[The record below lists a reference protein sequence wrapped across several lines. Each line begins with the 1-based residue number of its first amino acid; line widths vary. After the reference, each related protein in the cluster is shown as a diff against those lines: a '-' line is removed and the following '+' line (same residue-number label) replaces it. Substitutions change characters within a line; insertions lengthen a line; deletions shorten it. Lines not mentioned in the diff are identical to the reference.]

1 MEKENPL
8 YKITVYEGMIFL
20 FLAISLLFLI
30 LTGNIY
36 IGTGEREAGQ
46 LFFVSLI
53 LLVMGLLGWL
63 AYNQLGEKIRY
74 EIIEH
79 RYIIPAVAIVLGS
92 WILGYSLFQLGI
104 YESGLGSTITPSS
117 LLKYLGMLSSIFLIL
132 FAFIENLIFVVVI
145 PLFILEGILGV
156 PLEKATIK
164 HFLFAAI
171 ISGLVAAIAHIAW
184 KPIPALVNTF
194 IYFSSWAFSTL
205 LLRNSILADI
215 VHMVGNALG
224 ILYIAIYPGYIIW

>member
-1 MEKENPL
+1 MEKGNPL
-8 YKITVYEGMIFL
+8 YKITAYEVMIFI
-20 FLAISLLFLI
+20 FLSIALLFLI

-36 IGTGEREAGQ
+36 IGSGEREAGQ

-63 AYNQLGEKIRY
+63 SYNQLGEKIRY
-74 EIIEH
+74 ETIDQK
-79 RYIIPAVAIVLGS
+79 YIIPAVAIVLGS

-104 YESGLGSTITPSS
+104 YEAGLGSTITPSN

-145 PLFILEGILGV
+145 PLFILESILGV
-156 PLEKATIK
+156 SLEEAKIK
-164 HFLFAAI
+164 HYLFAAI
-171 ISGLVAAIAHIAW
+171 ISGLVAALAHVAW
-184 KPIPALVNTF
+184 KPVPALVNTF
-194 IYFSSWAFSTL
+194 IYFSSWTFSTL

-224 ILYIAIYPGYIIW
+224 ILYVVMYPGYILW